1 MERTERRERHYG
13 RRQRSWGRPGGPAA
27 SSPQAACPT
36 RGAQDQARESL
47 TPRDHR
53 RTFLPRKWKAYG
65 FLDKATHMSATVG
78 SISIS
83 NTDQSATARHSRGV
97 NADLANPIHSIHA
110 HAHAHVRLRRCIH
123 IPPSPLLNPRPSG
136 YLRRTVS
143 YPPSRTCS
151 DHSPASPESTTA
163 KHYVSLRPG
172 PRPVPLPLTAS
183 TSSRPLASL
192 LRLIAGIHSPMTALR
207 RLVAAD
213 ALLFP
218 LPAAGST
225 AAPTGD
231 ASRSAPCRTRC
242 GR

>member
-1 MERTERRERHYG
+1 MTPAATAGVPAAVGELTTWTERTERTEQTRMERTERRERHYG

-143 YPPSRTCS
+143 YPPRV
-151 DHSPASPESTTA
+151 HA
-163 KHYVSLRPG
+163 VIIR
-172 PRPVPLPLTAS
+172 
-183 TSSRPLASL
+183 
-192 LRLIAGIHSPMTALR
+192 LR
-207 RLVAAD
+207 RQS
-213 ALLFP
+213 P
-218 LPAAGST
+218 PPQNT
-225 AAPTGD
+225 M
-231 ASRSAPCRTRC
+231 
-242 GR
+242 